1 MVYLRKTPFGKTE
14 VRFDDPGSDE
24 WVAVS
29 EHPPGDGPLKLS
41 KEGKVVR
48 GSLPAPSPDE
58 EGSIDPVAENKL
70 LKAQLQAQT
79 ERSDFLEDCIA
90 EMATIVYGGV

>member
-29 EHPPGDGPLKLS
+29 ELPPGDGPLKLS
-41 KEGKVVR
+41 KEGEVVR
-48 GSLPAPSPDE
+48 GSLPAPPKEAAKEDTMYTDLATAIK
-58 EGSIDPVAENKL
+58 EGVNE
-70 LKAQLQAQT
+70 
-79 ERSDFLEDCIA
+79 
-90 EMATIVYGGV
+90 V